1 MAKQDT
7 RGDTPRIADEQ
18 MSDILLV
25 MDKKEL
31 SVRAVSEIGK
41 DGKAKTV
48 PADEKHQN
56 DFLKVDY
63 TSNIVSNF
71 LSNFWNQAKDPT
83 RFRLFKLNFGK
94 FREFNEALR
103 ELAEGKDTPEV
114 RKFLDMY
121 EIKPKKEANKQSIN
135 SKNVC
140 KASQAPAFAASPADS
155 WPVRLPGRMHGL
167 H

>member
-1 MAKQDT
+1 MAKQNT
-7 RGDTPRIADEQ
+7 RGDTPKIADEQ

-25 MDKKEL
+25 MDKKDL

-63 TSNIVSNF
+63 SSNIVSNF

-94 FREFNEALR
+94 FKEFNETLKDLVA
-103 ELAEGKDTPEV
+103 GKDTPEV
-114 RKFLDMY
+114 KKFLETY
-121 EIKPKKEANKQSIN
+121 EIKPKNVANKQSTNNI
-135 SKNVC
+135 
-140 KASQAPAFAASPADS
+140 
-155 WPVRLPGRMHGL
+155 
-167 H
+167 